1 MTKRSVLAHQM
12 LEHAALQQKSG
23 KNITDYSKQFE
34 IARNKLHY
42 WIRKYKEHEVE
53 KESSLKFIEL
63 SSFGIGTEQN
73 KETVAAESTANSKIT
88 FTFLNGMC
96 LKIY

>member
-12 LEHAALQQKSG
+12 LEHAARHQKSG
-23 KNITDYSKQFE
+23 KNITDYSKQFG
-34 IARNKLHY
+34 IARNKLQY
-42 WIRKYKEHEVE
+42 WIRKYKEQEVE

-63 SSFGIGTEQN
+63 SSFGIGTEHS
-73 KETVAAESTANSKIT
+73 KETVAAESTGTPQIT
-88 FTFLNGMC
+88 LTFPNGMC